1 MKVQTNLSGLGVN
14 LVTPFNQSGE
24 IDFPALE
31 KLVNRL
37 GDSKIDFILVNGS
50 AAEASLLS
58 FDEQDRVLAFVAEI
72 NDARVDLV
80 CGISGAD
87 TRTSVQRVSKMLQS
101 GYVALYADEPLP
113 RASSSSGF
121 VGHFRSIAQATELPL
136 IIQHRSPLKD
146 GRSIEGILQL
156 LNEPGIIGVVESTGD
171 VALSGEIIRNKPRG
185 TNIFC
190 GRDVMNLPLMALG
203 CDGVVSTIA
212 NAFSDDWSNMLG
224 QMQFGNF
231 QDARSTHHQFAPLLR
246 ILETEGEP
254 TGIKAILNH
263 FQKMEHTVRL
273 PNTPV
278 SEEVKSLIYKEL
290 AHLPQESVELLL
302 G

>member
-1 MKVQTNLSGLGVN
+1 
-14 LVTPFNQSGE
+14 
-24 IDFPALE
+24 
-31 KLVNRL
+31 
-37 GDSKIDFILVNGS
+37 
-50 AAEASLLS
+50 
-58 FDEQDRVLAFVAEI
+58 
-72 NDARVDLV
+72 
-80 CGISGAD
+80 
-87 TRTSVQRVSKMLQS
+87 
-101 GYVALYADEPLP
+101 
-113 RASSSSGF
+113 
-121 VGHFRSIAQATELPL
+121 
-136 IIQHRSPLKD
+136 
-146 GRSIEGILQL
+146 
-156 LNEPGIIGVVESTGD
+156 
-171 VALSGEIIRNKPRG
+171 
-185 TNIFC
+185 
-190 GRDVMNLPLMALG
+190 MALG